1 MSLLVFS
8 ASNTFLKCFFIACLF
23 INKKMVY
30 NASERKQ
37 TIVGRTTPLE

>member
-23 INKKMVY
+23 INKKWSTMRV
-30 NASERKQ
+30 NASR
-37 TIVGRTTPLE
+37 P